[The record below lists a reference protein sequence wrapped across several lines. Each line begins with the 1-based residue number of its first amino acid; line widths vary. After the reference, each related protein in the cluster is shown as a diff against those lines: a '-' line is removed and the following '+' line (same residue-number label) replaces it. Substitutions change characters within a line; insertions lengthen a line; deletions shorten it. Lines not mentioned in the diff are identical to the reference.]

1 LRMCSAK
8 GKWKV
13 FSTCGSLL
21 TGVSI
26 SHGTVLFMYVRP
38 SSNYALEH
46 DMIVSI
52 FYTLVIPMLN
62 PVIYSLWNRD
72 VNEAIQKVF
81 GKNLL
86 KLHWKVESNN
96 FI

>member
-1 LRMCSAK
+1 
-8 GKWKV
+8 
-13 FSTCGSLL
+13 
-21 TGVSI
+21 
-26 SHGTVLFMYVRP
+26 
-38 SSNYALEH
+38 
-46 DMIVSI
+46 MIVSI

-86 KLHWKVESNN
+86 KLH
-96 FI
+96 